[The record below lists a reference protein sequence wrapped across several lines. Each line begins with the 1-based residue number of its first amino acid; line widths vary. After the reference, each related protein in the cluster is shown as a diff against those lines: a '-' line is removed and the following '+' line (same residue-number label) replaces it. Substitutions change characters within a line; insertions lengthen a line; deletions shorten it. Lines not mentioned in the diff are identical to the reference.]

1 MSPSGR
7 TTSLAVL
14 LCTAAA
20 ALAGCSSPL
29 VMRPSEPPSVSLPRD
44 GVQVKQ
50 ATERIKPGD
59 MLQFRLPDEP
69 RAAINGLYQVAADG
83 TIQLTGEGRVQVGDK
98 TLDEARQ
105 MLRSVLSVSY
115 AVQSMELTPYEFYM
129 VRVKESDVKKIVRV
143 PLKDGT
149 TVKDALQGAPPLAEK
164 RIWITRPS
172 PDKSGKDEFLTVDWQ
187 AITHGDMATNHK
199 LRCGDYLFVGDK
211 PISGMQRLFDPGLS
225 PTSALE
231 N

>member
-7 TTSLAVL
+7 TTSLAVFL
-14 LCTAAA
+14 FTAAA

-29 VMRPSEPPSVSLPRD
+29 VLRPSEPPAVSLPRD
-44 GVQVKQ
+44 GVQLAQ

-105 MLRSVLSVSY
+105 MLRSVLSDRY
-115 AVQSMELTPYEFYM
+115 ALQAMELTPYEFYM
-129 VRVKESDVKKIVRV
+129 VRVKESDVKRIVRV

-149 TVKDALQGAPPLAEK
+149 TVKDALLGAPPLAEK
-164 RIWITRPS
+164 RIWITRPN

-199 LRCGDYLFVGDK
+199 LRCGDFLFVGDK
-211 PISGMQRLFDPGLS
+211 PLSGLQRLLDPGLP